1 MKIPQLR
8 VSHQCLQVDVEASL
22 VIIRVNAVYISIP
35 IQVPTSHLYRAPPTY
50 PRPCCALLFTA
61 ATPIPLAFDSAP
73 PRIIPQTAMWI
84 DTSRRMKG

>member
-22 VIIRVNAVYISIP
+22 VIIRVKRSLYFHTNPSADYPSMSVPSNISP
-35 IQVPTSHLYRAPPTY
+35 
-50 PRPCCALLFTA
+50 CALLFTA
-61 ATPIPLAFDSAP
+61 ATPIPMAFDSEP